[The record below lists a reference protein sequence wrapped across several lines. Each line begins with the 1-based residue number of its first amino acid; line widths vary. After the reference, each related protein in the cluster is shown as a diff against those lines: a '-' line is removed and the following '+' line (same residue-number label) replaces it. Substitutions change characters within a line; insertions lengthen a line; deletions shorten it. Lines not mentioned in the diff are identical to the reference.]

1 MKKFILSFIISLFIS
16 AVATI
21 NAQSVSLEIK
31 KTDNTEQKIAL
42 SSLKKLTFSGSD
54 MIVNYSAGSN
64 ENIAISDIRKM
75 IFGTISGL
83 STPLNDENR
92 ISLYPNPAVNFISF
106 KNFKSENSKVCIY
119 STSGILVFT
128 TILQSETLD
137 ISNLNKGIYILK
149 IDNQALK
156 FSKL

>member
-16 AVATI
+16 AVATT

-31 KTDNTEQKIAL
+31 KTDNTEQKLAL

-54 MIVNYSAGSN
+54 MIVNYNTGSN

-75 IFGTISGL
+75 VFGTISGL
-83 STPLNDENR
+83 NPTIEDTNR
-92 ISLYPNPAVNFISF
+92 ISFYPNPVVNFISF
-106 KNFKSENSKVCIY
+106 KNLNNTNSKVCIY
-119 STSGILVFT
+119 STSGVLMFAT
-128 TILQSETLD
+128 TFSSETLD
-137 ISNLNKGIYILK
+137 VSNLSRGMYILK